1 MLAIILAATV
11 AAAAPADVRM
21 TAADPTAAAAL
32 KHPRVAAALASR
44 ISMHNALVAGDSRG
58 FGVGFATDGVVN
70 SPANNIVTA
79 ADAARRSAAGALN
92 YKYMHT
98 SIEYAAPR
106 RNDEVVFMGEETYEP
121 GAGAM
126 HAGKTVRRRFTDLYR
141 NVRGKW
147 LLSLRQATI
156 ISVQ

>member
-1 MLAIILAATV
+1 MLAIILASMI
-11 AAAAPADVRM
+11 AAAPPGHVRM
-21 TAADPTAAAAL
+21 TAANAATTAAL
-32 KHPRVAAALASR
+32 KHPRVAAAMANR
-44 ISMHNALVAGDSRG
+44 MRMHAALVAGNSSG
-58 FGVGFATDGVVN
+58 FGAGFTTDGVVN

-79 ADAARRSAAGALN
+79 ADAVRRSAAGALD
-92 YKYMHT
+92 YKYMHS

-121 GAGAM
+121 GPGAM

-141 NVRGKW
+141 QVRGKW

-156 ISVQ
+156 VSVQ